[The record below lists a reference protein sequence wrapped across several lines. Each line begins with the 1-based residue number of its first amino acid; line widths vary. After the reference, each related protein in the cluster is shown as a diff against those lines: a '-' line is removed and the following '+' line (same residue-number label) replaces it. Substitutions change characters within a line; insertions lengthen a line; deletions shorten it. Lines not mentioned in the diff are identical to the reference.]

1 LFVDE
6 FFFDIEKHLLT
17 RSLKMANEKNAK
29 PSGNGEGP
37 ELLSIAQQFTGL
49 PMGSLIGGPLNAA
62 AQANHQMA
70 CDQVGYLLS
79 TCFITKTNKAGETT
93 RTPVTIDM
101 VLERPVIHSNG
112 KSEVAA
118 KTVIKLPLL
127 TIIPLNS
134 LAVDEVDIKFEME
147 VSSAFSV
154 DRAKEEKESTE
165 AETDLTATGRIG
177 PFRVEIKGHV
187 KHDSSTSNSE
197 NSHYEKKNSAK
208 YSVGVHA
215 SQLPLPPGIG
225 IIIQS
230 YASCITPIEVA
241 D

>member
-1 LFVDE
+1 
-6 FFFDIEKHLLT
+6 
-17 RSLKMANEKNAK
+17 MANTNDVKS
-29 PSGNGEGP
+29 SGNGEGP

-49 PMGSLIGGPLNAA
+49 PMGSLIGGPLTAA

-79 TCFITKTNKAGETT
+79 TCFISKKNKKEGIT

-112 KSEVAA
+112 VKGTSV
-118 KTVIKLPLL
+118 KTVVKLPLL

-154 DRAKEEKESTE
+154 DKAKEEKSSTE
-165 AETDLTATGRIG
+165 AETDITATGRIG

-187 KHDSSTSNSE
+187 KHDSSSSNSE

-230 YASCITPIEVA
+230 YASCINPVELT